1 MVTYVPNIMAYGPR
15 PDNVYLELNE
25 VGKQVSG
32 SSAPH
37 TAAHQPLAPDLETPE
52 LPCPTPRV
60 HYQLRYTYVY
70 NHSNSDKHCNLIG

>member
-1 MVTYVPNIMAYGPR
+1 MAYGPR

-37 TAAHQPLAPDLETPE
+37 TAAHQPLAPDLRLQSYPVLLHVSIISYDIHMFTII
-52 LPCPTPRV
+52 V
-60 HYQLRYTYVY
+60 I
-70 NHSNSDKHCNLIG
+70 LINTVI